1 MRIVATI
8 LYVIINI
15 AVIGA
20 LSELRLG
27 GNYLA
32 RLGMVLLLTFCATL
46 VHELGHALAVRATG
60 GQIKAIMVVPFRLQF
75 KPRRFKL
82 APPAGAGD
90 IGGYVRYSLDRINAR
105 SKHGMIAAAGP
116 AANILLAI
124 VAGSAALLLSAAPH
138 LTSPIPPALPADVQV
153 TNWLLRRQ
161 LSDLA
166 GALATLSAGMALL
179 NLIPFKGSD
188 GDHIL
193 YALSAR
199 YRRTRSTG

>member
-1 MRIVATI
+1 MRILATI

-27 GNYLA
+27 GNYLV
-32 RLGMVLLLTFCATL
+32 RLGIVLLLTFCATV
-46 VHELGHALAVRATG
+46 VHELGHALAVQAIG
-60 GQIKAIMVVPFRLQF
+60 GQIKAIMVAPFRLQL

-82 APPAGAGD
+82 APPVGTGD
-90 IGGYVRYSLDRINAR
+90 IGGYVSYTLDRINAR
-105 SKHGMIAAAGP
+105 SKHGLIAAAGP

-124 VAGSAALLLSAAPH
+124 MAGSVALWLSAAPH
-138 LTSPIPPALPADVQV
+138 LAGQIPPALPADTQL
-153 TNWLLRRQ
+153 TNWLLHRR

-179 NLIPFKGSD
+179 NLIPFRGSD

-193 YALSAR
+193 YALSAS

>member
-1 MRIVATI
+1 VRIVATI

-27 GNYLA
+27 GNYVA

-60 GQIKAIMVVPFRLQF
+60 GQIKVIVVVPFRLQL

-82 APPAGAGD
+82 APPTGAGD
-90 IGGYVRYSLDRINAR
+90 IGGYVRYTLDRINAR
-105 SKHGMIAAAGP
+105 SKHGLIAAAGP
-116 AANILLAI
+116 AANILLALL
-124 VAGSAALLLSAAPH
+124 AGLAALWLAAPPE
-138 LTSPIPPALPADVQV
+138 LRPETPGLPHGSVAS
-153 TNWLLRRQ
+153 WLLRRQ
-161 LSDLA
+161 LSDLS

-193 YALSAR
+193 HALSAR
-199 YRRTRSTG
+199 YRRMRSKG